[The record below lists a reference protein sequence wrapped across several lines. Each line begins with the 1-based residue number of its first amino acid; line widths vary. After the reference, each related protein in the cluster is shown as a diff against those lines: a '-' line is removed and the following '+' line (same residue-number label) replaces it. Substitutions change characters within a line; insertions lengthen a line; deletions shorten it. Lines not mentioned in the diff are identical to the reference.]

1 MYRRILLAD
10 DGSELARAAIPHAVA
25 MATAASAGVLVLRIS
40 HAAGPEPE
48 TLGPESW
55 DERVRLTAP
64 TVPPS
69 DEDRLEAYPPLSE
82 AETALREAGVR
93 AVGTLVVR
101 GEPGPAIVSVASRLE
116 CDLIVMSTHGLSGLK
131 RAVLGSVADYVVHNA
146 PDIAVLLCANE
157 NR

>member
-1 MYRRILLAD
+1 MAQNWLEEQSLT
-10 DGSELARAAIPHAVA
+10 LQQIPHAAA
-25 MATAASAGVLVLRIS
+25 MAAATSAGVFVLRVS
-40 HAAGPEPE
+40 HAAGLDPE
-48 TLGPESW
+48 TLDPASW
-55 DERVRLTAP
+55 EERVRSTPP
-64 TVPPS
+64 TDPPN

-131 RAVLGSVADYVVHNA
+131 RAVLGSVADHVVRHA
-146 PDIAVLLCANE
+146 PEIAVLLCANE
-157 NR
+157 DR